1 MVSFDQVCDEFRTG
15 RHMKLRKAENLQVKA
30 AAATGRRRF
39 FGDQGEVAFQIRPEF
54 FHYWGQRLGYEAW
67 KDPQFVKEFLRDN
80 PQCRV
85 DSRSEKIQSGHGGNS
100 RATGRGRL
108 PSQAKTYLY
117 DHAGRKVRELIH
129 RDPGSE

>member
-1 MVSFDQVCDEFRTG
+1 
-15 RHMKLRKAENLQVKA
+15 MKLRKAENLQVKA

-85 DSRSEKIQSGHGGNS
+85 DSRSEKIQTGHGGSS

-108 PSQAKTYLY
+108 PSMAKTYLY
-117 DHAGRKVRELIH
+117 DHAGRKVKTIVH
-129 RDPGSE
+129 ADQGSQ